1 MVKFKTCVSA
11 FFLALILSLPFCSRA
26 ADLSN
31 YHVGDKAAEDIVT
44 PVGLVVVDPVATE
57 ALKERESSRMP
68 VVFRYVETPPAMAEE
83 EILSSFANARS
94 NFLILAEQTFGQP
107 KLEEEAIDTEEFDK
121 LIAGFRKKFKAFPLT
136 REIARQWARGEGGLV
151 VQTSIIVR
159 VREAISQPMRYDSL
173 TNAPKFG
180 AYARIVKI
188 SSNTEPLT
196 LEDVQDR
203 GRTILKTNL
212 LNLTRARQLLLSKFS
227 PNQQE
232 YGKYAGQFL
241 RPNCFVDSELTLQG
255 RERHVEPLLAA
266 DTYQAGQTVVTQGQI
281 IDRKMMAA
289 IAQLQEKTAAGRLQQ
304 QVEQQQQLTE
314 SQKQQV
320 AQQQE
325 EILRNQRELASK
337 QQQVEL
343 MRQKNRWTVTGLGAV
358 VVALAL
364 GIWRV
369 ARSRRQSSTLL
380 PATLSAN
387 MAFSVESGETN
398 PWEQR
403 AIEAEAKAER
413 AQEAIRQGVLEQLR
427 EKVVTGLASQRS
439 DLLDAQQTAAA
450 EMAELEKRLNELHA
464 PLQERLHTYERRIAD
479 LEKQLAAKD
488 QENIELIKA
497 KIDLMRKQL
506 EAEKAKDSLRFN

>member
-1 MVKFKTCVSA
+1 M
-11 FFLALILSLPFCSRA
+11 
-26 ADLSN
+26 
-31 YHVGDKAAEDIVT
+31 
-44 PVGLVVVDPVATE
+44 
-57 ALKERESSRMP
+57 
-68 VVFRYVETPPAMAEE
+68 
-83 EILSSFANARS
+83 
-94 NFLILAEQTFGQP
+94 
-107 KLEEEAIDTEEFDK
+107 
-121 LIAGFRKKFKAFPLT
+121 
-136 REIARQWARGEGGLV
+136 
-151 VQTSIIVR
+151 
-159 VREAISQPMRYDSL
+159 
-173 TNAPKFG
+173 
-180 AYARIVKI
+180 
-188 SSNTEPLT
+188 
-196 LEDVQDR
+196 
-203 GRTILKTNL
+203 
-212 LNLTRARQLLLSKFS
+212 
-227 PNQQE
+227 
-232 YGKYAGQFL
+232 
-241 RPNCFVDSELTLQG
+241 
-255 RERHVEPLLAA
+255 
-266 DTYQAGQTVVTQGQI
+266 
-281 IDRKMMAA
+281 
-289 IAQLQEKTAAGRLQQ
+289 
-304 QVEQQQQLTE
+304 
-314 SQKQQV
+314 
-320 AQQQE
+320 
-325 EILRNQRELASK
+325 RNQRELASK

-343 MRQKNRWTVTGLGAV
+343 MRQKNRWIVTGLGAV
-358 VVALAL
+358 VAALAL

-387 MAFSVESGETN
+387 MAFSVDSGEIN